1 MLISFNTLFHY
12 FIRHFPDFR
21 NLQNQSLE
29 DLVFQIED
37 RDKKSE
43 EEEPVV
49 TEATEATDWTQP
61 AEGSDKDRRQEALH
75 NIQSEKCIV
84 FVTYNWS
91 FESSAWS
98 YL

>member
-1 MLISFNTLFHY
+1 MLNADNLNTLLHY

-21 NLQNQSLE
+21 NLQNLSLE

-43 EEEPVV
+43 EEEPVT
-49 TEATEATDWTQP
+49 TEATEATDRTQP
-61 AEGSDKDRRQEALH
+61 EEDSDKDLRQEALH

-84 FVTYNWS
+84 F
-91 FESSAWS
+91 F
-98 YL
+98 LP